1 MGALGRWCFRHRW
14 IVIILWIVALAGFT
28 AATNAAG
35 GAKYS
40 NSLTLP
46 GNDSTKALELME
58 DAFPEQAGES
68 ASIVW
73 EAKSGSVRD
82 PAVQQKIT
90 RMLDEVEGLP
100 KIGRVTGPYG
110 PEGAAQI
117 SEDGRIAYAQLTFGV
132 PFEDI
137 EPADV
142 KKLVKVAKGVS
153 GDQLEVELGGG
164 VISYADEPPANLSEI
179 VGVIA
184 AAVVLYF
191 AFGSFLAMLVP
202 IVTALFSVGVGLSA
216 VALASH
222 VMSVPEFSTMLG
234 TLIGLGVGIDYALF
248 IVTRYRSNINRG
260 MTPEDAATGAVNT
273 SGRAVLFAGGTVCI
287 SLLGMFVINLDFL
300 NGMAAAASLVV
311 LTTMLAAVTLLPGL
325 LGLMKGRVLSR
336 RQRRKL
342 AERGPQGELATGLAA
357 RWSVFVEQRPRAL
370 SAVAAVVM
378 VALAIPTFSL
388 RLGFSDQGNNPTTTT
403 TRKAYDLLA
412 EGFGEGSN
420 GPLQLVAV
428 VKTPQDSAALDAVVA
443 KVRSTEGVTEVV
455 AAPAAP
461 DTELRIVQ
469 VVPETSPQSEET
481 SELISRLRDN
491 VIPDA
496 SGDSSLE
503 VYVGG
508 TTAVSDDFSDAL
520 AEKLPLFIGVVV
532 VLGFLLLMLAFRSFV
547 IPATAALMNVLAVA
561 ASFGVLVL
569 IFQWGFGSDLLGVGE
584 GPIEAFLPVIML
596 SMLFGLSM
604 DYQVFLVSRMHE
616 EWVKGKDNATSVR
629 NGLAETS
636 RVINAAAV
644 IMIAVFGSFV
654 LSGQRAGAMFGVG
667 LAGAVALD
675 AFILRTMLV
684 PALMHL
690 FGKNNWWLP
699 GWLDKRM
706 PHLSVELPDK
716 PVPASRPATDDDT
729 KDDDRLIPSG
739 R

>member
-1 MGALGRWCFRHRW
+1 
-14 IVIILWIVALAGFT
+14 
-28 AATNAAG
+28 
-35 GAKYS
+35 
-40 NSLTLP
+40 
-46 GNDSTKALELME
+46 
-58 DAFPEQAGES
+58 
-68 ASIVW
+68 
-73 EAKSGSVRD
+73 
-82 PAVQQKIT
+82 
-90 RMLDEVEGLP
+90 
-100 KIGRVTGPYG
+100 
-110 PEGAAQI
+110 
-117 SEDGRIAYAQLTFGV
+117 
-132 PFEDI
+132 
-137 EPADV
+137 
-142 KKLVKVAKGVS
+142 
-153 GDQLEVELGGG
+153 
-164 VISYADEPPANLSEI
+164 
-179 VGVIA
+179 
-184 AAVVLYF
+184 
-191 AFGSFLAMLVP
+191 
-202 IVTALFSVGVGLSA
+202 
-216 VALASH
+216 
-222 VMSVPEFSTMLG
+222 
-234 TLIGLGVGIDYALF
+234 
-248 IVTRYRSNINRG
+248 
-260 MTPEDAATGAVNT
+260 
-273 SGRAVLFAGGTVCI
+273 
-287 SLLGMFVINLDFL
+287 
-300 NGMAAAASLVV
+300 
-311 LTTMLAAVTLLPGL
+311 
-325 LGLMKGRVLSR
+325 
-336 RQRRKL
+336 
-342 AERGPQGELATGLAA
+342 
-357 RWSVFVEQRPRAL
+357 VEQRPRAL

-716 PVPASRPATDDDT
+716 PVPAPRPATDDDT